1 MLRALALL
9 AAAPACALAD
19 AGILYEVW
27 HSRAA
32 QAMARQSPQL
42 TTELVI
48 ESAGNLTLDDVFRVG
63 PAADIYN
70 VQPQQGFYCLYRA
83 RPGQAPPLPDCA
95 NISQT
100 AAAHARLLTGM
111 GLDYVAVDV
120 TNWPMADVG
129 GATDVS
135 VLRPTEVLFEEWTAL
150 RAAGVATPAIA
161 VWPCSPAGS
170 TTWAYLLDT
179 LYNNATFAPLVWTLG
194 GKKALFVPYT
204 PSCYDPATV
213 ALMESNG
220 GRNDVVVVP
229 MWALFGD
236 GSGGGPWKQGVW
248 GFFSPCTDAKGDFTT
263 SIVGADAPC
272 NQYSTFYN
280 STDGTG
286 PLMEV
291 SASGG
296 YMLSQC
302 ALPFASPGHLR
313 GLTLARLFEAVLA
326 RQPPHVFL
334 SSFNEFIGG
343 RQAAASAARIAF
355 NMGLPADPQRGA
367 VWVDTCESPS
377 ACGGPAP
384 APRPAPP
391 RHQRR
396 PLPLQRSH

>member
-1 MLRALALL
+1 
-9 AAAPACALAD
+9 
-19 AGILYEVW
+19 
-27 HSRAA
+27 
-32 QAMARQSPQL
+32 
-42 TTELVI
+42 
-48 ESAGNLTLDDVFRVG
+48 
-63 PAADIYN
+63 
-70 VQPQQGFYCLYRA
+70 
-83 RPGQAPPLPDCA
+83 
-95 NISQT
+95 
-100 AAAHARLLTGM
+100 
-111 GLDYVAVDV
+111 
-120 TNWPMADVG
+120 
-129 GATDVS
+129 
-135 VLRPTEVLFEEWTAL
+135 VLFEEWSAL
-150 RAAGVATPAIA
+150 RAAGAATPAIA
-161 VWPCSPAGS
+161 AWPCAPAGS

-179 LYNNATFAPLVWTLG
+179 LYNNATLAPLVWRLG
-194 GKKALFVPYT
+194 GKMALFVPYT

-213 ALMESNG
+213 NLMESNG

-334 SSFNEFIGG
+334 SSVNEFIGG

-367 VWVDTCESPS
+367 VWVDTCVSPL
-377 ACGGPAP
+377 ALPF
-384 APRPAPP
+384 PRLATPRPPLLKLYTRTHPPAPP
-391 RHQRR
+391 PSPRCLQLRGRVLARRGAHGGGRGQGVPRGGELPGPVPARRQLQQRGR
-396 PLPLQRSH
+396 CQRAVLHAR